1 VQTLQGILR
10 RCTALWSRS
19 VSSLGAVVATTMVL
33 ETPTCAAYH
42 TNTTAE
48 TACHAPLTTV
58 ASAHS
63 WHSGHWRQGL
73 DVRPEKGHEV
83 FLTKTDRGLVVSKS
97 R

>member
-1 VQTLQGILR
+1 MVLRSALSANTPGDLALVAAR

-19 VSSLGAVVATTMVL
+19 GSSLGAVVATTMVL

-58 ASAHS
+58 ASAHY
-63 WHSGHWRQGL
+63 
-73 DVRPEKGHEV
+73 
-83 FLTKTDRGLVVSKS
+83 
-97 R
+97 